1 MDRNIFLKSFIEMCE
16 IRKALDFSSFMFEY
30 DNHILFSG
38 YNLKNEISETLLSTS
53 ESDRKLYLEYVKD
66 RLEFEIDEEINT
78 ARLDKWINEYKLI
91 KNDFPFIDNAKIVD
105 MLNVAIEFSDLEKT
119 ELDKISQLQY
129 DFYAHACFL
138 ELQKILEFIDDQYNI
153 TDGSKKLKWIGKPS
167 QIGFIIGKLAEYGY
181 IDPPTKKDGEINYT
195 KFAELVL
202 ENFDVSTT
210 SSSLSKYLNSES
222 EKGQEPARQFE
233 KNNFYLPQS
242 KEVS

>member
-1 MDRNIFLKSFIEMCE
+1 MERNIFLNSFIEACNT
-16 IRKALDFSSFMFEY
+16 RKAVDCYGFMFDYE
-30 DNHILFSG
+30 NHIISG
-38 YNLKNEISETLLSTS
+38 GYDLKKEITETLLLTS
-53 ESDRKLYLEYVKD
+53 DSDRKLYLDYVKD
-66 RLEFEIDEEINT
+66 RLEFEIDDEINSS
-78 ARLDKWINEYKLI
+78 RLDTWVSEYNLI
-91 KNDFPFIDNAKIVD
+91 KDEFPFTDHAKIVG
-105 MLNVAIEFSDLEKT
+105 MLNVTIEFSDLEKS
-119 ELDKISQLQY
+119 ELDKIDQLQR
-129 DFYAHACFL
+129 DFYIHACFL

-153 TDGSKKLKWIGKPS
+153 TDGSNKLKWIGKPS

-181 IDPPTKKDGEINYT
+181 IEPPTKKDGEINYT

-210 SSSLSKYLNSES
+210 GASLSKYLNSES